1 MLGIF
6 SNSYLYWDHEVNETN
21 NRPRLEE
28 LATQAVTFLKT
39 KAEAEDT
46 GYFVMIEAGRI
57 DQVARYWGAMFAT
70 VLSQGHHNGQATS
83 ALSETLAF
91 DKAVEAVMGIVNT
104 EDTLGKATIVLTIL

>member
-1 MLGIF
+1 MEAAAVLGIF

-28 LATQAVTFLKT
+28 LASQAVTFLKT

-57 DQVARYWGAMFAT
+57 DQVC
-70 VLSQGHHNGQATS
+70 SQVVGRHVCQPPVPGSPQRPGHQRPQ
-83 ALSETLAF
+83 
-91 DKAVEAVMGIVNT
+91 
-104 EDTLGKATIVLTIL
+104 

>member
-1 MLGIF
+1 MEAAAVLGIF

-57 DQVARYWGAMFAT
+57 DQVARCRAPCLPPSCPRVTTTARPPAPS
-70 VLSQGHHNGQATS
+70 VRPSLSTRRWRP
-83 ALSETLAF
+83 
-91 DKAVEAVMGIVNT
+91 
-104 EDTLGKATIVLTIL
+104 

>member
-1 MLGIF
+1 MEAAAVLGIF

-28 LATQAVTFLKT
+28 LASQAVTFLKT

-57 DQVARYWGAMFAT
+57 DQ
-70 VLSQGHHNGQATS
+70 GHHNGQATS

-91 DKAVEAVMGIVNT
+91 DKAVEAVMDIVNT